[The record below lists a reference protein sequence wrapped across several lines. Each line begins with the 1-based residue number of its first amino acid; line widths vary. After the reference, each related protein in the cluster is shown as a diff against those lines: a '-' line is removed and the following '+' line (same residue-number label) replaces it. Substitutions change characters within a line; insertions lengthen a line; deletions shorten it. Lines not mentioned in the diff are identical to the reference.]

1 MFVMRKTD
9 FDAYCKWLFDILFE
23 AERRIDISDY
33 TPAEKRIFGYMSEI
47 LLNVWVEQ
55 NKKRVCY
62 KPMVV
67 NAPFG
72 KKKKIL
78 RICEKMGIWKA
89 TKAVY
94 CVDSKF

>member
-1 MFVMRKTD
+1 M
-9 FDAYCKWLFDILFE
+9 LF
-23 AERRIDISDY
+23 RS
-33 TPAEKRIFGYMSEI
+33 
-47 LLNVWVEQ
+47 NVWVEQ

-67 NAPFG
+67 NAPFS

-78 RICEKMGIWKA
+78 RICEKMGIQKA

>member
-1 MFVMRKTD
+1 MFVMKKSD
-9 FDAYCKWLFDILFE
+9 FDAYCQWLFDILFE

-47 LLNVWVEQ
+47 LLNVWVEK
-55 NKKRVCY
+55 NKKHVCY

-72 KKKKIL
+72 KKKKLL
-78 RICEKMGIWKA
+78 RICEKMGLDRV